1 MSRTELRRQAKL
13 AEQAQR
19 WDDMMA
25 FMTKLSNNLEPSE
38 ELSAEE
44 RNMLG
49 VSYKH
54 VISQKRSS
62 WRVIDSIERSVA
74 GSERELQLTSD
85 FKANVEREIE
95 ELCSQLVVRI
105 FTTTAFRAVAGPEHG
120 CETLANTRLGGNTL
134 STHF

>member
-95 ELCSQLVVRI
+95 ELCSKLVVRI
-105 FTTTAFRAVAGPEHG
+105 FFYNYGISCYCWAWARMWDIG
-120 CETLANTRLGGNTL
+120 
-134 STHF
+134 